1 MNSEGNQNIL
11 RRILIATKV
20 AEAKNVQNFVAPVS
34 PNSAKLVK
42 IGKTPI
48 KLQHGKHSG
57 NKK

>member
-1 MNSEGNQNIL
+1 MHDNCFVVFHYSYNL
-11 RRILIATKV
+11 YKV

-48 KLQHGKHSG
+48 KLQYGKHSG
-57 NKK
+57 NRK